1 MTRWSHEL
9 SFYSYTLTYKPGAS
23 HYMPDLLS
31 RKISP
36 IDEILNPQTV
46 AAAQQEDPL
55 WNEVRDYLQERRMP
69 RQRIPLN
76 LEEFEL
82 RVISIPSE
90 SPPWRESSETYCRL
104 RDHYYFPQMLAETKR
119 YVNSCLICQRRK
131 GRAGRRAPYCH
142 ARSYTSH
149 GESIGDL
156 IDLLGSTHGN
166 RYVLA
171 IIDHFTRYL
180 QLIPLPN
187 KEAQTVANAF
197 IKEYVTL
204 FGPPRLLVADN
215 GREFHNRLFSQ
226 VVKDALATLIG
237 EHPNDWDEKAT
248 VCKTCPQQCC
258 AQERGQQP
266 LYLMTGRDGYFPRGV
281 TNEIDGDE
289 ETAQVLREN
298 LRDARIAAKD
308 AARKAQQGWARD
320 YNRRLRQ
327 RFDPAE
333 GDLVLLRI
341 FRHGG
346 PGGALGPRWS
356 KPARIVKKLGPVN
369 FLIREPDP
377 PHSEV
382 NYHINQMRPYVPN
395 REIVYPELDSESD
408 VR

>member
-1 MTRWSHEL
+1 
-9 SFYSYTLTYKPGAS
+9 
-23 HYMPDLLS
+23 MP
-31 RKISP
+31 
-36 IDEILNPQTV
+36 
-46 AAAQQEDPL
+46 
-55 WNEVRDYLQERRMP
+55 EVTHPMER
-69 RQRIPLN
+69 
-76 LEEFEL
+76 
-82 RVISIPSE
+82 VS
-90 SPPWRESSETYCRL
+90 
-104 RDHYYFPQMLAETKR
+104 
-119 YVNSCLICQRRK
+119 V
-131 GRAGRRAPYCH
+131 
-142 ARSYTSH
+142 
-149 GESIGDL
+149 DL
-156 IDLLGSTHGN
+156 IDLLGSTRGN

-187 KEAQTVANAF
+187 KEAQTVADAF
-197 IKEYVTL
+197 IKDYVTL

-226 VVKDALATLIG
+226 VCRIIRTQTHYTTRYHPEANGMVERSNRVVKDALATLIG
-237 EHPNDWDEKAT
+237 EHPNDWDEKLPFVRLALNSA
-248 VCKTCPQQCC
+248 VH
-258 AQERGQQP
+258 RSVGQQP
-266 LYLMTGRDGYFPRGV
+266 LYLMTGRDGYFPQGV
-281 TNEIDGDE
+281 TNEIDVDE
-289 ETAQVLREN
+289 DTAQVLREN

-356 KPARIVKKLGPVN
+356 KPARIVKKIGPVN
-369 FLIREPDP
+369 YLIREPDP

-395 REIVYPELDSESD
+395 REIVYPELDSESESGLD
-408 VR
+408 EET